1 MKVAC
6 NFRSWMVQGILT
18 QSVIIWYSSPLIVDL
33 SPEKVGGTLHVNITT
48 SPSSEVV
55 YVLSLTHCSAG
66 GEGDPVWR
74 QKS

>member
-6 NFRSWMVQGILT
+6 NFCLWMVQGILP
-18 QSVIIWYSSPLIVDL
+18 QSVIIWYTSPVVAL
-33 SPEKVGGTLHVNITT
+33 SPEKVGGTLHVSITT

-55 YVLSLTHCSAG
+55 CVLSFTHCSTG